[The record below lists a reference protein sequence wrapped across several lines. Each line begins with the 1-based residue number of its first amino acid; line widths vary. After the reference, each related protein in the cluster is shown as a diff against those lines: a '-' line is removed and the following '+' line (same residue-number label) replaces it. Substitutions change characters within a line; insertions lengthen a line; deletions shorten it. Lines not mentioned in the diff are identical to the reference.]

1 MEHLPEFIGNH
12 LLLVGALAAI
22 VALLAWNL
30 MKDSFS
36 GIPQVSPA
44 EMTRLINH
52 EDAVIIDMR
61 GAGEYNGGH
70 VLSAINFPATELI
83 GRVRELEKFRDRP
96 VVCYD
101 SGGTSVKSIAAL
113 KAVGLDKLYNL
124 RGGLNAWQNAGLPL
138 SRTK

>member
-1 MEHLPEFIGNH
+1 MEHLPEFITNH
-12 LLLVGALAAI
+12 LMLVGALAVI
-22 VALLAWNL
+22 VALLIWNL

-36 GIPQVSPA
+36 GIPQVSPM

-70 VLSAINFPATELI
+70 VLSAINVPAADLI
-83 GRVRELEKFRDRP
+83 GRIRELEKFRGRP

-101 SGGTSVKSIAAL
+101 SGGTLVKSIAAL
-113 KAVGLDKLYNL
+113 KVAGLDKLYNL
-124 RGGLNAWQNAGLPL
+124 RGGLNAWQSAGLPL